1 MWDLKALVVDIAS
14 RVYGEETTIDS
25 VGGKCPTLLDEN
37 MCIFVRTGSG
47 DIVGC
52 AGRVTDEASDL
63 PVWAGDVWSFELALP
78 RNPSKGAEV
87 VVTPLPQFPA
97 SERDLA
103 LLLPPTVTSREVSES
118 IRRSAG
124 PDLEALEV
132 FDLYV
137 GEGIPEGIRS
147 VAFRLRFRSIKKTL
161 KDKQVDKNMSAVL
174 KRLEE
179 DLGVEARA

>member
-1 MWDLKALVVDIAS
+1 M
-14 RVYGEETTIDS
+14 
-25 VGGKCPTLLDEN
+25 
-37 MCIFVRTGSG
+37 
-47 DIVGC
+47 
-52 AGRVTDEASDL
+52 
-63 PVWAGDVWSFELALP
+63 
-78 RNPSKGAEV
+78 
-87 VVTPLPQFPA
+87 
-97 SERDLA
+97 
-103 LLLPPTVTSREVSES
+103 TSREVSES

-179 DLGVEARA
+179 DLGVEARG

>member
-1 MWDLKALVVDIAS
+1 MWDLKALVVDIVG
-14 RVYGEETTIDS
+14 RVYGEEVRIES
-25 VGGKCPTLLDEN
+25 GGVKCPTLLDDD
-37 MCIFVRTGSG
+37 MCICVCEGSG
-47 DIVGC
+47 DIVGY

-78 RNPSKGAEV
+78 RNPSKGTDV

-103 LLLPPTVTSREVSES
+103 LLLPSTVTSEEVAEA
-118 IRRSAG
+118 IRGSAG

-137 GEGIPEGIRS
+137 GEGIPAGVRS
-147 VAFRLRFRSIKKTL
+147 VAFRLRFRSIRKTL

>member
-1 MWDLKALVVDIAS
+1 M
-14 RVYGEETTIDS
+14 
-25 VGGKCPTLLDEN
+25 
-37 MCIFVRTGSG
+37 
-47 DIVGC
+47 
-52 AGRVTDEASDL
+52 
-63 PVWAGDVWSFELALP
+63 
-78 RNPSKGAEV
+78 
-87 VVTPLPQFPA
+87 
-97 SERDLA
+97 
-103 LLLPPTVTSREVSES
+103 TSREVSES

-147 VAFRLRFRSIKKTL
+147 VALRLRFRSIKKTL

-179 DLGVEARA
+179 DLGVEARG